1 VHYDKAPQTNVPV
14 HSHPTQD
21 SPMADPTFSKSMAP
35 DISINEAFR
44 PNTATNFLFS
54 CIVGVIGTMLT
65 LLLFYPMK
73 DTALNYP
80 YEVIWDRGPI
90 QFIELLMGYTVMGHL
105 IQKSRILKRQREAL
119 LANPVDPNID
129 LGHDDEVSDL
139 REKLRQFSYFNESI
153 LLSRIDRTLAQW
165 LGTRDVGLV
174 ASWAGSD
181 SNREIDNSG
190 STHVTAQVLM
200 GLIPMM
206 GFIGTV
212 LGLGQ
217 AVSGFSSFLGGEVDM
232 SAIKD
237 ALRDVTSSLGTAFD
251 TTLLALV
258 LVVIITIP
266 LSSTMRKENELLT
279 EFDTFMDDQVISQ
292 LPPQETTTIRI
303 ENLEDSIDAAF
314 RRYIPDP
321 DRYDEVFS
329 RAIDKAAD
337 AVQEK
342 FGVLTSSYEAALG
355 EMAVRLAG
363 SLTIAG
369 ESVEASLRAVVQ
381 DVHSQDAEMVE
392 SRKGIAREESERLR
406 VMLESF
412 KASTDLATKQT
423 LEQMAK
429 VESTTSHG
437 FDRTV
442 DAAGALAER
451 LAEIRGLASK
461 IDDLLRVEHAVEEG
475 LRGLTHTEDFRGT
488 LAQLRQHLAST
499 DAFCR
504 QLARPR
510 VITLREAS
518 LS

>member
-1 VHYDKAPQTNVPV
+1 
-14 HSHPTQD
+14 
-21 SPMADPTFSKSMAP
+21 MADPKLSNAAAHP
-35 DISINEAFR
+35 DILINEAYR
-44 PNTATNFLFS
+44 PNTATSFLFCS
-54 CIVGVIGTMLT
+54 IVGVIGTMIT
-65 LLLFYPMK
+65 MLLFYPMK
-73 DTALNYP
+73 DTAMNYP
-80 YEVIWDRGPI
+80 YEVVWERGPI
-90 QFIELLMGYTVMGHL
+90 QWIELWMGFTVVGHL
-105 IQKSRILKRQREAL
+105 IQKNRILRRQREPL
-119 LANPVDPNID
+119 LENPVDPNID
-129 LGHDDEVSDL
+129 LGHDQEVSDL
-139 REKLRQFSYFNESI
+139 RMKLRANPNFTQSI
-153 LLSRIDRTLAQW
+153 LLGRVDRTLAQW

-174 ASWAGSD
+174 ASWASSD
-181 SNREIDNSG
+181 SNREIDSSG
-190 STHVTAQVLM
+190 STHVIAQVLM
-200 GLIPMM
+200 GMIPMM

-212 LGLGQ
+212 LGLGM
-217 AVSGFSSFLGGEVDM
+217 AVSGFSNFLSGEVEM

-237 ALRDVTSSLGTAFD
+237 ALRNVTASLGTAFD
-251 TTLLALV
+251 TTLLALL
-258 LVVIITIP
+258 LVVAITIP
-266 LSSTMRKENELLT
+266 LSTAIRRENEMLSAF
-279 EFDTFMDDQVISQ
+279 ETFMDDQVISQ

-369 ESVEASLRAVVQ
+369 ESVESSLRAVVQ
-381 DVHSQDAEMVE
+381 DVHSQDAQMVE

-412 KASTDLATKQT
+412 KASTDLATRQT
-423 LEQMAK
+423 LDQMAK
-429 VESTTSHG
+429 VESSTSAG
-437 FDRTV
+437 FERTV

-461 IDDLLRVEHAVEEG
+461 IDELLRVEQAVAEG
-475 LRGLTHTEDFRGT
+475 LRGVSDSEDFRGT